1 MVDELVKFFKNAY
14 RKNSYSGAK
23 IWKILKVQKNYFKR
37 PLGAFIKELLAIY
50 VFLKYG
56 QFLNHAPEG
65 ITNTKFGNFRSITY
79 AENGWWVSE
88 VLQKIQI
95 EKVKFS
101 GGKIWKYLK
110 KNIDHKRPKEFLQKS
125 YE

>member
-1 MVDELVKFFKNAY
+1 MRKTVDELVKFFKNAY

-65 ITNTKFGNFRSITY
+65 ITNTKFGIFRSITY

-95 EKVKFS
+95 EKISFQLE
-101 GGKIWKYLK
+101 KYE
-110 KNIDHKRPKEFLQKS
+110 NT
-125 YE
+125 